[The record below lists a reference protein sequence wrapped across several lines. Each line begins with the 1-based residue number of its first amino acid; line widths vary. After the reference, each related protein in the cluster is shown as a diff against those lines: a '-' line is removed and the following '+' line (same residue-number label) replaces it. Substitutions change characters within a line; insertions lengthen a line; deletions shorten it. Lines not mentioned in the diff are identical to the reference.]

1 MSIKGL
7 EQAIANLDSISKT
20 AVPRASSQAINRIAT
35 RAISRSTRVVAK
47 ETKVQRKLV
56 NQRARLKKATVRKPQ
71 ATIRVN
77 RGNLP
82 AIKLGTASVR
92 LSRRKRDKRGVRS
105 ELRVGKFRFPGAFIQ
120 QLSNG
125 RWHVLQRTTAAR
137 YPLKV
142 VSIPMAEPLTIAFK
156 EQSTKLTETDL
167 PKEMAAALRKQLRL
181 VLIK

>member
-82 AIKLGTASVR
+82 AIKLGTANVR
-92 LSRRKRDKRGVRS
+92 LSRRKRDKHGVRS

-142 VSIPMAEPLTIAFK
+142 VSIPMAEPLTTAFK
-156 EQSTKLTETDL
+156 EQTTKLTETDL
-167 PKEMAAALRKQLRL
+167 PREMAVALRKQLRL

>member
-1 MSIKGL
+1 MSLKGL
-7 EQAIANLDSISKT
+7 EQAIANLESISKT

-35 RAISRSTRVVAK
+35 RAISRSTREVAK
-47 ETKVQRKLV
+47 TTKVQRKLV

-71 ATIRVN
+71 AVIKVN

-82 AIKLGTASVR
+82 AIKLGPASLR
-92 LSRRKRDKRGVRS
+92 LSRRKKDKYGTRS
-105 ELRVGKFRFPGAFIQ
+105 ILQVGRFRFPNAFIQ

-142 VSIPMAEPLTIAFK
+142 VSIPMAEPLTTAFK
-156 EQSTKLTETDL
+156 AQSKKLTDTDL
-167 PKEMAAALRKQLRL
+167 PKEMAAALRNQLRL
-181 VLIK
+181 IITK